1 MSRQLQ
7 QAWNEQ
13 FCGTTHCIRVCQKNR
28 YTTNSNWNGRSFQ
41 NTVNRAVRS
50 AGHHITCWEVLNRD
64 LLLADHVN
72 KCPHSD
78 KSTNNNR
85 RKDRWSHVLS
95 SFACTFSVRHTHTHT
110 HPHISL
116 EHYHMQLPNF
126 WSLSFGVVEARG
138 SWLRQWATSREV
150 AGSIPD
156 AVNNL
161 ILTAALWLWGRLS
174 L

>member
-1 MSRQLQ
+1 MSRQMQ

-13 FCGTTHCIRVCQKNR
+13 FCGTTHCIRVCQINR

-50 AGHHITCWEVLNRD
+50 AEHHITCWEVLNRD

-95 SFACTFSVRHTHTHT
+95 SFACTFSVTHTHTHT
-110 HPHISL
+110 HTHT
-116 EHYHMQLPNF
+116 
-126 WSLSFGVVEARG
+126 SLSNITTCNYLTFGLCPSV
-138 SWLRQWATSREV
+138 LSRHV
-150 AGSIPD
+150 AVGWDTELQAGKSRVRFPMRSI
-156 AVNNL
+156 
-161 ILTAALWLWGRLS
+161 T
-174 L
+174 